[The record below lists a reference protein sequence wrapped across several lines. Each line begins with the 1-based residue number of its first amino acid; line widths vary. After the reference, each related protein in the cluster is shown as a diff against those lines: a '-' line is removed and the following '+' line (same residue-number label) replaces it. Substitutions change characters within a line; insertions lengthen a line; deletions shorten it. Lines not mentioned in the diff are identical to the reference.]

1 MTRSPKHALALGICC
16 MMLPPLASLT
26 LESCGEDRTYQF
38 EEATA
43 CGHWMQETLQEYYL
57 WGDSVK
63 ELSWKEYF
71 GDPATVFDRFIK
83 QAPVTDSWS
92 WCSVDTTA
100 EDHHQRG
107 YFNHLDSYGMDFVLM
122 SDPTSETSRTY
133 ARIISVYPDSP
144 AESCGLQRGDFIG
157 AIDGTRMSSSISSRL
172 VSGASRQ
179 LEVCQLG
186 VDDSLSSFIWL
197 STDTLTLPASTYVE
211 DKPFPVLRSFRV
223 SGQRVAYLLCNRLTA
238 GPTEQDTTSQAYVQ
252 ELSDIMEE
260 VRDLAPQTLV
270 LDLRLCNDGT
280 LDMSRRLA
288 SYLVNG
294 LGSEAVFA
302 KTLYRADLSERNA
315 DIAFD
320 SSIMAN
326 NLGLSQLFIVTS
338 SYTCGAAEWLARG
351 LRAAM
356 GEDFVTTIGTT
367 TAGQNVNTQSFPSVY
382 CATLHPAVCYVA
394 DATGDYDYSGG
405 ISPDVEIDEFEYVV
419 LHPYGDESETVL
431 ATILNN
437 LDQ

>member
-1 MTRSPKHALALGICC
+1 MMWPKQLAFSVSC
-16 MMLPPLASLT
+16 MFISLLSFLT
-26 LESCGEDRTYQF
+26 MESCGEDRTYQF

-71 GDPATVFDRFIK
+71 GEPATVFERFVK

-92 WCSVDTTA
+92 WCSVDTTE

-107 YFNHLDSYGMDFVLM
+107 YFNHLDSYGIDFVLM

-144 AESCGLQRGDFIG
+144 AERCSLQRGDFIG
-157 AIDGTRMSSSISSRL
+157 AIDGTRLSSSIATRL
-172 VSGASRQ
+172 ISGTSRQ
-179 LEVCQLG
+179 LEVSQLG
-186 VDDSLSSFIWL
+186 VDDSLSSFIWT
-197 STDTLTLPASTYVE
+197 STDTLMLSASTYVE

-223 SGQRVAYLLCNRLTA
+223 GGQRVAYLLCNRLTC

-260 VRDLAPQTLV
+260 VRDLTPQILV

-294 LGSEAVFA
+294 LSNESVFA
-302 KTLYRADLSERNA
+302 KTIYRSDQSARNE
-315 DIAFD
+315 DIPFD
-320 SSIMAN
+320 NSIMAK
-326 NLGLSQLFIVTS
+326 NLGINQLFIVTS
-338 SYTCGAAEWLARG
+338 SYTCGAAEWLVRG

-356 GEDFVTTIGTT
+356 GEDFVTIIGTT
-367 TAGQNVNTQSFPSVY
+367 TAGQLVNTMSIPSTY
-382 CATLHPAVCYVA
+382 CVTLHPAVCYVA
-394 DATGDYDYSGG
+394 DETGDYDYSGG
-405 ISPDVEIDEFEYVV
+405 ISPDVEIDEFEYAV
-419 LHPYGDESETVL
+419 LYPYGDESETVL

-437 LDQ
+437 LAE